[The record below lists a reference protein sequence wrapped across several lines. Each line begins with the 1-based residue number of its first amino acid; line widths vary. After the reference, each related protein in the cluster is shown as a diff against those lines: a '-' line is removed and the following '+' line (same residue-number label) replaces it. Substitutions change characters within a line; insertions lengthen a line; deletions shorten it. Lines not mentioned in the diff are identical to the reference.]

1 MTPSKTAGSPLTV
14 LPTALL
20 LGLIAFH
27 GYQVVVHEDDPQR
40 GGAFAMFATIDIGAT
55 RKVIATSEDGA
66 VILDLPASLDAE
78 RAALLDRPTEAATK
92 RFADSVLDLQWTVE
106 DGRARATPD
115 GTRSFAS
122 IQVQVVGFD
131 ADARTIS
138 RDVLVDVDVEAD
150 S

>member
-78 RAALLDRPTEAATK
+78 RAALLDRPTEAATR

-115 GTRSFAS
+115 GTRT
-122 IQVQVVGFD
+122 VGRPRAGSCD
-131 ADARTIS
+131 TYPMPWPHR
-138 RDVLVDVDVEAD
+138 
-150 S
+150 

>member
-1 MTPSKTAGSPLTV
+1 MTPSRTTWSPLTA
-14 LPTALL
+14 LPIALL
-20 LGLIAFH
+20 LGLITFH
-27 GYQVVVHEDDPQR
+27 GYQVVAHEDDPQR

-55 RKVIATSEDGA
+55 RKVIAKAEDGS

-78 RAALLDRPTEAATK
+78 RADLLDRPTQAAAR
-92 RFADSVLDLQWTVE
+92 RFADVVLALRWTVE
-106 DGRARATPD
+106 DGRATATPD